1 MITKTLTAMI
11 LAAAMFT
18 ASAADKQIVLIAGTP
33 SHGPLEHEHNA
44 LVFLLDKWLKG
55 YPGVQTTAYYNGWP
69 ADVSAIEKADALFV
83 FSSGEGGHVVF
94 NEQRSPGAVEAMKR
108 AAARG
113 AGIMMY
119 HYATEPPADRG
130 HAEMLDWVG
139 GYFELNYSVNPVFEG
154 DFASLPQHPITRG
167 VKPFKINDEWYYNI
181 RFTEGM
187 KGVTPILRTIP
198 PPESLSRPDGGHS
211 GNPGVRSKVGQPQT
225 MVWAYERANGGR
237 GVGWTG
243 GHYHMNLLDDNFR
256 KLVVN
261 SVLWIAKVDVPANGF
276 VNTTTR
282 EELIEKVDAKRQGRG
297 GGAPPAA
304 VPAPAARGN
313 N

>member
-1 MITKTLTAMI
+1 MTAKTILGFLLT
-11 LAAAMFT
+11 AAMFS
-18 ASAADKQIVLIAGTP
+18 AAAADKQIVLIAGTP

-55 YPGVQTTAYYNGWP
+55 YPGVKTTAFYIGWP
-69 ADVSAIEKADALFV
+69 ADTSVVDKADAIFV

-94 NEQRSPGAVEAMKR
+94 NQQRSPGAVDALKR

-130 HAEMLDWVG
+130 RAEMLDWVG
-139 GYFELNYSVNPVFEG
+139 GYFEINYSVNPVWEAN
-154 DFASLPQHPITRG
+154 FASLPKHPITRG

-181 RFTEGM
+181 RFAEKM
-187 KGVTPILRTIP
+187 KGVTSILRTVP

-211 GNPGVRSKVGQPQT
+211 GNPDVRSKVGQPQT
-225 MVWAYERANGGR
+225 MVWAYQRANGGR

-261 SVLWIAKVDVPANGF
+261 SVLWIAKVNVPAKGF
-276 VNTTTR
+276 ENKTTR
-282 EELIEKVDAKRQGRG
+282 EELIEKVDPKRPARG
-297 GGAPPAA
+297 GGAPPAPSA
-304 VPAPAARGN
+304 PPAPRGN